1 MSRLQSVFE
10 KKNTLQKKV
19 FVAYITAGDPNL
31 DRTYDFCKILASA
44 GVDVIE
50 LGIPYSDPLA
60 DGQTNQLAAQR
71 ALKQGTSLAACFDL
85 VERLRDDGFET
96 PIVIFS
102 YLNPLLRMGWSRCI
116 DRAKTSG
123 SDGFLVLDLPP
134 EEASSYLEPLKQT
147 DIDSI
152 FLASPTT
159 TKDRLSLIND
169 TSSGFVYYVSR
180 TGVTGTQTSISS
192 TLESEIETI
201 KTKITKPIVVGF
213 GISTPEQAKHI
224 SSLADGIVIGSAI
237 VDLIK
242 DIGVNKQK
250 DHLLEEFVRSIRD
263 ALDQ

>member
-1 MSRLQSVFE
+1 MSRLQSVFT
-10 KKNTLQKKV
+10 KKDKSQKKV

-31 DRTYDFCKILASA
+31 DRTYDFCKILANA

-71 ALKQGTSLAACFDL
+71 ALKQGTSLAASFDL
-85 VERLRDDGFET
+85 VERLRADGFET

-102 YLNPLLRMGWSRCI
+102 YLNPLLRMGWQCCV

-123 SDGFLVLDLPP
+123 CDGFLVLDLPP
-134 EEASSYLEPLKQT
+134 EEASSYLEPLRKT

-159 TKDRLSLIND
+159 TKDRLSLINNA
-169 TSSGFVYYVSR
+169 SSGFIYYVSR
-180 TGVTGTQTSISS
+180 TGVTGAQTNISG
-192 TLESEIETI
+192 TLESEIETVKSNI
-201 KTKITKPIVVGF
+201 SKPIVVGF

-224 SSLADGIVIGSAI
+224 SGLADGIVIGSAI

-242 DIGVNKQK
+242 EIGIDKQK
-250 DHLLEEFVRSIRD
+250 DYILEEFVKSIRN